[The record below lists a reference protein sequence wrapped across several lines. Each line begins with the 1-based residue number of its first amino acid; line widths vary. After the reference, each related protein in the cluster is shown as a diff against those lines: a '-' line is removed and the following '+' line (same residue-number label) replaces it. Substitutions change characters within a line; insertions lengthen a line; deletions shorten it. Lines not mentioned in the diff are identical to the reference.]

1 MAKAAHFK
9 RALIT
14 IFTALIIL
22 AAFAFSGNRVKA
34 AVLKDDE
41 YQDTNTGYKA
51 LIVDEADVLSESEE
65 SDLLEHMM
73 PYTPYGNAL
82 FVTVDDSSYDNAEM
96 AAADKYYGYF
106 GETNGVSFVIDY
118 YNSEY
123 RLDNWGDF
131 TFGIDESALDR
142 ILDNAYEY
150 MSTGDAAKTAEYA
163 FDEHYKTIDFAAVT
177 EYANTDTTG
186 ESDETVRSDVEPVV
200 KKNSETGYEV
210 CIIDDADL
218 LSDGDEKRIMEEMYP
233 ITQYAHAVFFSST
246 VNYGSWEQKA
256 KDKLVEL
263 YGSNT
268 VSATIFYIDMANR
281 QLTCAATGDDVTPYL
296 TGSKCDS
303 ITDNV
308 YRDASKGDYYSCAA
322 EAYREMFTILD
333 GGKIAEPMRI
343 VSNVFLSIV
352 IGLLVA
358 YGIVKGF
365 TAVHVASE
373 KELLAAINVQQRLNN
388 YTCVFTH
395 QTRVYDPPSSSSSGG
410 GGGGGGGGGSS
421 SSGSHGF

>member
-163 FDEHYKTIDFAAVT
+163 FDEH
-177 EYANTDTTG
+177 
-186 ESDETVRSDVEPVV
+186 R
-200 KKNSETGYEV
+200 
-210 CIIDDADL
+210 
-218 LSDGDEKRIMEEMYP
+218 
-233 ITQYAHAVFFSST
+233 
-246 VNYGSWEQKA
+246 
-256 KDKLVEL
+256 
-263 YGSNT
+263 
-268 VSATIFYIDMANR
+268 
-281 QLTCAATGDDVTPYL
+281 
-296 TGSKCDS
+296 
-303 ITDNV
+303 
-308 YRDASKGDYYSCAA
+308 
-322 EAYREMFTILD
+322 
-333 GGKIAEPMRI
+333 
-343 VSNVFLSIV
+343 
-352 IGLLVA
+352 
-358 YGIVKGF
+358 
-365 TAVHVASE
+365 
-373 KELLAAINVQQRLNN
+373 
-388 YTCVFTH
+388 
-395 QTRVYDPPSSSSSGG
+395 
-410 GGGGGGGGGSS
+410 
-421 SSGSHGF
+421 